1 MKPCRQCL
9 FKQTIDG
16 AGDGAGRQPR
26 GGLRRPRLAIPPAVG
41 AIMASAATSD
51 EDALAGMYLG
61 GGGDTVGL
69 FKKTVNDQDWLLIAL
84 PLYES
89 ARPIMTAFSDAFV
102 GGHREEL
109 NGVVGKVLEELP
121 TLVDQLGRLPN
132 PRSREARVAGKTL
145 KRSLRACV
153 RGARELDSLFEF
165 SARGLRQMV
174 ASHGDSGE
182 MLLTVHLN
190 AIQLMAGKAASLMSD
205 AGGFFAGASAPVPA
219 APPQ

>member
-1 MKPCRQCL
+1 M
-9 FKQTIDG
+9 
-16 AGDGAGRQPR
+16 
-26 GGLRRPRLAIPPAVG
+26 
-41 AIMASAATSD
+41 
-51 EDALAGMYLG
+51 
-61 GGGDTVGL
+61 GL

-132 PRSREARVAGKTL
+132 PRSREARVAGRTL

-190 AIQLMAGKAASLMSD
+190 AIQLMAGKAASLMSE